1 MIFMALIMVPCITD
15 YYSIIDSLQVTVL
28 LKECRDIQLRCGSM
42 GYDNVDDSSNI
53 ASRTITETEAEHV
66 ISEQLVTCLWN

>member
-1 MIFMALIMVPCITD
+1 MALIMVPCIID
-15 YYSIIDSLQVTVL
+15 YNLIIDSLQVTVL

-53 ASRTITETEAEHV
+53 ASRTSTETEAEHV
-66 ISEQLVTCLWN
+66 ISEHLVSCLWI